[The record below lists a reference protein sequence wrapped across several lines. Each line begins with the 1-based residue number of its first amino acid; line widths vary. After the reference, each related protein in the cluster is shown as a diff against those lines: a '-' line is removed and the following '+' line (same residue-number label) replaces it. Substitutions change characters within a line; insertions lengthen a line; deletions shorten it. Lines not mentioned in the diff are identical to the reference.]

1 MIIYIRRQQTGE
13 EHAVVAQHNPWFDWS
28 SIRGGSGNATTCCLG
43 AGEYSTACTRHK
55 YTHIHTHSVGV
66 IRIWRLAAQCNLS
79 ANHEENKRLSRAA
92 GLIDALSTLLLS
104 TADDAVRVCFRLHV
118 CNRLCVQCFLV
129 LVFRPH
135 KYCKRLGNLSHV
147 RLLEIEWAHVAHT
160 YMRKHTLC
168 TSFASNTHS
177 AHAHTPWPSLPF
189 SFLSAPK
196 TLQSAAAGGLY
207 NLVTAA
213 DREGEKFRIIWI
225 SISWFFSL
233 SFLELTCQY
242 FGSARASRCGWNYE
256 NSSHFSKYQSSLRH
270 QGQGWKIW

>member
-55 YTHIHTHSVGV
+55 YTHIDTHSVGV

-104 TADDAVRVCFRLHV
+104 TDDDAVRVCFRLHV
-118 CNRLCVQCFLV
+118 CNCLCVQCFLV

-135 KYCKRLGNLSHV
+135 KYCIRLGNLSHA
-147 RLLEIEWAHVAHT
+147 RLLAIVLAHVAHT
-160 YMRKHTLC
+160 YMRKHTFC
-168 TSFASNTHS
+168 TSFASNIHS

-189 SFLSAPK
+189 SFHSSPHLKHNRVPQQVACTIWWRRQIEKARNSELFEFRFRDFLNFLSR
-196 TLQSAAAGGLY
+196 
-207 NLVTAA
+207 A
-213 DREGEKFRIIWI
+213 DL
-225 SISWFFSL
+225 SIFWQCSSVAVWLKLWEQFPSL
-233 SFLELTCQY
+233 
-242 FGSARASRCGWNYE
+242 
-256 NSSHFSKYQSSLRH
+256 
-270 QGQGWKIW
+270 KI